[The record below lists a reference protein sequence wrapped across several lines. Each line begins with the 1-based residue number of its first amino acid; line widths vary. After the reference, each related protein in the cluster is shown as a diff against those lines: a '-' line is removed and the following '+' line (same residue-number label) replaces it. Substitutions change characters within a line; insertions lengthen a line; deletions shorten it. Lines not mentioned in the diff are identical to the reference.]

1 LWRTHSAQPRRS
13 NRPRK
18 TAYSEMSTQI
28 IPLKDR
34 TDLRGPSEFQPQRLF
49 AFELRR
55 WERSSSLVP
64 GSRQKARAPYEFG
77 CKVSIATPV
86 TAPKGRQFVL
96 HAKAGRPRSTHGE
109 MKQPRRGST
118 VLLNTPSVAA
128 RPIAPARGLSTSAS
142 LFYSLASCC
151 RVRVGREAR
160 GGGGLGQRATAM
172 TVTAKNFTGG
182 FSGEF
187 MPPFKPKPRQP
198 SMSKA
203 ELRAQGVLAL
213 AQASKPVMKL
223 PMKIKRQC
231 ARCDHFNSLLVEPGE
246 AVPAFKCLACG
257 YSMARP

>member
-1 LWRTHSAQPRRS
+1 MLSSVEEALTVARLMREAGPPTSLTKRKRGREATLNAWRNETT
-13 NRPRK
+13 
-18 TAYSEMSTQI
+18 TA
-28 IPLKDR
+28 R
-34 TDLRGPSEFQPQRLF
+34 FNG
-49 AFELRR
+49 
-55 WERSSSLVP
+55 
-64 GSRQKARAPYEFG
+64 
-77 CKVSIATPV
+77 
-86 TAPKGRQFVL
+86 
-96 HAKAGRPRSTHGE
+96 
-109 MKQPRRGST
+109 
-118 VLLNTPSVAA
+118 LLNTPSVAA

-142 LFYSLASCC
+142 LSYSLASCC

-172 TVTAKNFTGG
+172 TVTAKNFTGE

-231 ARCDHFNSLLVEPGE
+231 ARCDHFNSVLVEPGE

>member
-1 LWRTHSAQPRRS
+1 
-13 NRPRK
+13 
-18 TAYSEMSTQI
+18 
-28 IPLKDR
+28 
-34 TDLRGPSEFQPQRLF
+34 
-49 AFELRR
+49 
-55 WERSSSLVP
+55 
-64 GSRQKARAPYEFG
+64 
-77 CKVSIATPV
+77 
-86 TAPKGRQFVL
+86 
-96 HAKAGRPRSTHGE
+96 

-142 LFYSLASCC
+142 LSYSLASCC

-172 TVTAKNFTGG
+172 TVTAKNFTGE

-231 ARCDHFNSLLVEPGE
+231 ARCDHFNSVLVEPGE